1 MDELGDYHIETNIEV
16 VLESLHEVVVVVQV
30 HVLVLEPIQSVDHV
44 RAAGVDVRLRGL
56 IFDVFLNVCLVLQT
70 LGEERLS
77 FAD

>member
-1 MDELGDYHIETNIEV
+1 MDELGDYHIVSHVEV

-56 IFDVFLNVCLVLQT
+56 IFDGVVYVFLMLQE
-70 LGEERLS
+70 LREERLR
-77 FAD
+77 FA